1 MTTAGWE
8 GRMHSTG
15 HSKGDDDFHA
25 WCFLT
30 SFVQP
35 SVHDAVLDFHVPGE
49 VPLQRELAR
58 AVEAFEGLAVR
69 VEMHVAHQVVHPVEL
84 LAAELKSNGQRHSD

>member
-1 MTTAGWE
+1 MAKTLPVPTAGWE
-8 GRMHSTG
+8 RCMHSTG
-15 HSKGDDDFHA
+15 HSKVNDFHA

-58 AVEAFEGLAVR
+58 AVEAFEGLAV
-69 VEMHVAHQVVHPVEL
+69 
-84 LAAELKSNGQRHSD
+84 

>member
-1 MTTAGWE
+1 M
-8 GRMHSTG
+8 G
-15 HSKGDDDFHA
+15 HSHITDVDI
-25 WCFLT
+25 WVILT

-58 AVEAFEGLAVR
+58 TVEAFEGLAV
-69 VEMHVAHQVVHPVEL
+69 
-84 LAAELKSNGQRHSD
+84 